1 MIRKIMN
8 KKYKRKRK
16 LNMESLQWL
25 SEFQNNTKKN
35 GNIII
40 YRKYYK
46 IENGVLEIEYTKDQD
61 TKINDLN
68 EIILM

>member
-1 MIRKIMN
+1 
-8 KKYKRKRK
+8 
-16 LNMESLQWL
+16 MESLQWL